1 MAYML
6 WQKFSAFGTNDTFVP
21 STNEIKEDDDRGINC
36 YVREIYLR
44 WKLAIEPKSCK
55 MLLLH
60 TCERRGTN

>member
-44 WKLAIEPKSCK
+44 
-55 MLLLH
+55 
-60 TCERRGTN
+60 